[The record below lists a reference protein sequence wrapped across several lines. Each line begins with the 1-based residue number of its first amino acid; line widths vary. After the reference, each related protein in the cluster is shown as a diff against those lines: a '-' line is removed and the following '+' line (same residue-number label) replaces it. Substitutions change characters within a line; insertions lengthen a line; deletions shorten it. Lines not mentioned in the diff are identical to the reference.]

1 MLTYMGGRLS
11 DDRQESCAGAPD
23 SHNREPNNSP
33 CIEPGDDGT
42 VRAMAALQ
50 GRNLMHQKRIA
61 LLIDCDNV
69 SHNAI
74 EGVLEELAKY
84 GMVNVR
90 HAHGDWKS
98 DGLSGWVERLHPFAI
113 RPMQQFAYT
122 KGKNATDAAMII
134 DAMDLLYSKSIDAF
148 ALMTSDSDFTPLALR
163 LQESGF
169 PVFGFGEKKTPTA
182 FVHACT
188 SFIYVENLARATD
201 DDQVSNDEQPRKK
214 TRKELRCDTTL
225 VRLLR
230 NATDQTAGDDGWSL
244 LSRVSDY
251 IHNNSSFSVVNYG
264 FQKLGDLVRTSEL
277 FDVEMRGTVM
287 VIRTIRKQVLSPS
300 QEAALVSPA

>member
-1 MLTYMGGRLS
+1 
-11 DDRQESCAGAPD
+11 
-23 SHNREPNNSP
+23 
-33 CIEPGDDGT
+33 
-42 VRAMAALQ
+42 
-50 GRNLMHQKRIA
+50 MHQKRIA

-69 SHNAI
+69 SHSAI

-134 DAMDLLYSKSIDAF
+134 DAMDLLYSKNIDAF

-169 PVFGFGEKKTPTA
+169 PGVWLWREEDSFALCSCMHVVHLRGES
-182 FVHACT
+182 CT
-188 SFIYVENLARATD
+188 GRRRRQGS
-201 DDQVSNDEQPRKK
+201 QDEQPRKSL
-214 TRKELRCDTTL
+214 EMSC
-225 VRLLR
+225 V
-230 NATDQTAGDDGWSL
+230 AT
-244 LSRVSDY
+244 
-251 IHNNSSFSVVNYG
+251 H
-264 FQKLGDLVRTSEL
+264 
-277 FDVEMRGTVM
+277 
-287 VIRTIRKQVLSPS
+287 P
-300 QEAALVSPA
+300 